1 MSQDMVPKDI
11 EPKLKFLNFFE
22 YTLFKVE
29 DEMGTTTVLHDLYVM
44 GWFHESSKRE
54 DVSHT

>member
-11 EPKLKFLNFFE
+11 EPKLKFLNVFFE

-29 DEMGTTTVLHDLYVM
+29 DEMGTTTVLHDLCVM
-44 GWFHESSKRE
+44 GWFHKSSK
-54 DVSHT
+54 